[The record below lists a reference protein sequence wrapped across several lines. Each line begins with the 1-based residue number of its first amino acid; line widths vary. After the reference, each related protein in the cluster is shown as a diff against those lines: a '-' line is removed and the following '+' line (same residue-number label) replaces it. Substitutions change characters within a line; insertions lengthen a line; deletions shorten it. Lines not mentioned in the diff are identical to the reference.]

1 MFWIDVCLHTAFF
14 LAFLPVFYF
23 EFVAPMQSYTVVD
36 DIFEIVQPEFLNI
49 ALLTSL
55 TNPQNLTKAV
65 DLFNIELAE
74 NEQLG
79 SGIDSLMAN
88 NAQTKLRAYLG
99 CEITAGL
106 LFVLGISMAVWYEQN
121 VFDLVMT
128 NLIVL
133 GFIAVS
139 EFTIVGLF
147 FKNFKEV
154 DADFVKATLAQA
166 FAESGPTPSLVSSEM
181 KCNYTDRL
189 VGSIFPPWL
198 LNLFTK

>member
-23 EFVAPMQSYTVVD
+23 EFVAPMQSYTVID

-55 TNPQNLTKAV
+55 SSPQNLTKAV
-65 DLFNIELAE
+65 KLFNVELAE

-79 SGIDSLMAN
+79 NIDSLMAN

-106 LFVLGISMAVWYEQN
+106 LFIIGISIAFWYGQS

-166 FAESGPTPSLVSSEM
+166 FAESGPTVVSSEM

-189 VGSIFPPWL
+189 VGSIFPSWL
-198 LNLFTK
+198 LKLFTK

>member
-23 EFVAPMQSYTVVD
+23 EFVAPMQSYTVID
-36 DIFEIVQPEFLNI
+36 DIFGIIQPEFLNI

-79 SGIDSLMAN
+79 SDLDTLMSK
-88 NAQTKLRAYLG
+88 NAQTKLRSYFW
-99 CEITAGL
+99 CEFTAVV
-106 LFVLGISMAVWYEQN
+106 LFIVGISMALWYNQN
-121 VFDLVMT
+121 VFDLVLT

-154 DADFVKATLAQA
+154 DSDFVKATLAQA
-166 FAESGPTPSLVSSEM
+166 FAESGPTVVPSEM

-189 VGSIFPPWL
+189 VGSIFPQWL
-198 LNLFTK
+198 LKLFTK

>member
-23 EFVAPMQSYTVVD
+23 EFVAPMQSYTVID

-55 TNPQNLTKAV
+55 SSPQSLTKAV
-65 DLFNIELAE
+65 KLFNTELAE

-79 SGIDSLMAN
+79 NIDSLMAN

-106 LFVLGISMAVWYEQN
+106 LFIIGISIAFWYEQS

-133 GFIAVS
+133 VFIAVS

-166 FAESGPTPSLVSSEM
+166 FAESGPTVVSSEM

-189 VGSIFPPWL
+189 VGSIFPSWL